1 MVRHSC
7 TTRNTAIFHVARES
21 AEVFRDIQVDKQL
34 ATVQESADEQLCR
47 RCWEPTLSTA
57 MRFHV
62 YGFAQS
68 EPKDLRYALENLR
81 K

>member
-1 MVRHSC
+1 
-7 TTRNTAIFHVARES
+7 
-21 AEVFRDIQVDKQL
+21 
-34 ATVQESADEQLCR
+34 
-47 RCWEPTLSTA
+47 LSTA